1 MQEPEQQSEL
11 SATMRALA
19 RLSAAGLGGAAVV
32 AIDKLRR
39 QFQHGRNETGEL
51 LANLSNYSLNQRR
64 AFIIAA
70 QNLIA
75 AIEDRH
81 LPGGEMK
88 TVVNAG
94 RRNFREPWARDFGFS
109 TYGLLE
115 LQEYNAIR
123 ETLEVFLQFQTPE
136 GQFPIKVHST
146 NILVRSIYSML
157 DKPQPII
164 NPLQPRY
171 VSGFKEISLDGNP
184 LLVSAAVEY
193 ARRSGD
199 IAFLRSHW
207 LQLLQALRWMEG
219 FAPDEDRLVSQAPY
233 SDWADTVARSGKVL
247 YTNVVYWKALH
258 DVAEASLDFDLPG
271 DGPHLRGLADQ
282 LQQSI
287 LSHFWRDELG
297 YLITSEEFHQLSSC
311 GNLLAIAWGCTDEAM
326 SSSIFA
332 KMTELGMH
340 IPLPTKPLSGH
351 YPRKAIAPLARLGGF
366 PNYHEDVAWIWLGAW
381 HVIALARHERLMEA
395 EELLDSISAVIA
407 RDKLVYEVYKPDGKH
422 FSNIFYTAEAPLT
435 WSAAMLVHAFNVFNR
450 HPGRTPSA

>member
-1 MQEPEQQSEL
+1 MHDSEQQSEL
-11 SATMRALA
+11 SSTMRALA

-32 AIDKLRR
+32 AIDKLRK
-39 QFQHGRNETGEL
+39 QYRNGHSETREL
-51 LANLSNYSLNQRR
+51 LANLSDYSLNQRR

-115 LQEYNAIR
+115 LKEYNAIR

-146 NILVRSIYSML
+146 NILVRSLYSML
-157 DKPQPII
+157 NKPQPII
-164 NPLQPRY
+164 NPLRPRY
-171 VSGFKEISLDGNP
+171 ISGFKSISLDGNP

-193 ARRSGD
+193 ARKSGD
-199 IAFLRSHW
+199 TAFLRTHW
-207 LQLLQALRWMEG
+207 RQLLQALHWMEG

-258 DVAEASLDFDLPG
+258 DVAEADRDFNLPG
-271 DGPHLRGLADQ
+271 DGVHFRQLADQ

-287 LSHFWRDELG
+287 IEHFWRVELG
-297 YLITSEEFHQLSSC
+297 YLITNDEFHQLSAG
-311 GNLLAIAWGCTDEAM
+311 GNLLAIAWGCVDETMAA
-326 SSSIFA
+326 SIFA
-332 KMTELGMH
+332 KMATFGMH

-351 YPRKAIAPLARLGGF
+351 YPRKAIAPLTRLGGF

-381 HVIALARHERLMEA
+381 HVIALARHERLSEA
-395 EELLDSISAVIA
+395 EELLDRISAVIA
-407 RDKLVYEVYKPDGKH
+407 RDKLVYEVYKDNGKH
-422 FSNIFYTAEAPLT
+422 FTNFFYTAEAPLT

-450 HPGRTPSA
+450 HPGRSTSA